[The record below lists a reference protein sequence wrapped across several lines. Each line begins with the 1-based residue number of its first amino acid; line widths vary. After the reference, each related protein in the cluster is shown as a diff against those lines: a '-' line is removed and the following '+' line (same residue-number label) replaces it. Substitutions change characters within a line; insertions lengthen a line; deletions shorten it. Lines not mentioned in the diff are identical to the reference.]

1 MYITTYMLIQVALFA
16 LGVVWCYKV
25 ITRWREDVEE
35 LRSDIEKIRKA
46 VIIGIW
52 AATVVIGVFVVRFAV
67 KVILRIAI
75 GVYGAL
81 TAS

>member
-1 MYITTYMLIQVALFA
+1 MVYILIQVALFA

-52 AATVVIGVFVVRFAV
+52 AATVVIGVLVARFAV
-67 KVILRIAI
+67 KAILRIAM
-75 GVYGAL
+75 GVYGVL

>member
-1 MYITTYMLIQVALFA
+1 MVHILIQVALFT
-16 LGVVWCYKV
+16 LGVIWCYKV
-25 ITRWREDVEE
+25 IERWREDVEE

-67 KVILRIAI
+67 KAILRIAI
-75 GVYGAL
+75 GVYGVL

>member
-1 MYITTYMLIQVALFA
+1 M
-16 LGVVWCYKV
+16 
-25 ITRWREDVEE
+25 EE

-52 AATVVIGVFVVRFAV
+52 AATVVIGVLVARFAV
-67 KVILRIAI
+67 KAILRIAM
-75 GVYGAL
+75 GVYGVL

>member
-1 MYITTYMLIQVALFA
+1 MVYILIQVALFA
-16 LGVVWCYKV
+16 LGVIWCYKV

-52 AATVVIGVFVVRFAV
+52 AATVVIGVLVVRFAV
-67 KVILRIAI
+67 KAILRIAM
-75 GVYGAL
+75 GVYGVL